1 MKPNFALS
9 LSFDGI
15 RMLHRASAGWHLIG
29 EVSLEAADL
38 GAELAVLRRTA
49 MALNP
54 RGLRTKLLLPN
65 EQIRYLA
72 LDTTRAQDEDVRA
85 ALDGATPYAVAD
97 LAYDYSRGGGR
108 TYIAAVARE
117 TLAEAEAFATEHKMN
132 PVCFAAVPEPFTYMG
147 EVFFGP
153 TEAAATLLAAGEM
166 PERDDAPVEVVGRA
180 DLPELSE
187 PAAAPEA
194 ETAAAPVIVPAVSN
208 AGPPPELQPIPQPQ
222 DPGIAPPAP
231 KVVAV
236 PAAEPAP
243 APVGPEATPEP
254 APARVPEPE
263 PEPELAPEPAPEPDP
278 PVVFTSRVRSGGE
291 DGATRP
297 PHPAPEAPLPRLD
310 PPSPEAEASEPIPVP
325 TFRRSVDNDAPR
337 TEPPRLAV
345 PVTADPAGPPLS
357 GARRD
362 DDAASAPELP
372 PLRAPTPDRE
382 PSPLQGAAPTIGA
395 VHTDVADLASEPA
408 PELAPE
414 LTIAPGDSLDPVSVP
429 DPDPDMV
436 TPALEPA
443 GEPAKGGGFFSR
455 RKARPDPKPDA
466 PAPPGTKT
474 ADEARQMTVFGARKA
489 ASEGP
494 SVGGKPRYLGL
505 ILTLILLLFMA
516 AVAAMAAISE
526 DGFSVW
532 FGGGETPGEPEIA
545 AAEASASASGAG
557 PGPDIATLATTAPA
571 PPTEETGGALGAI
584 TEAVAAASAPVAP
597 DAPESATADPAP
609 DLPETA
615 AADTSRLRAAG
626 GAPIGRILTPAE
638 AERIYAATGVWQR
651 APRVQIV
658 PRPLTLEGLQRARL
672 DTGVAA
678 QTPST
683 LPEGDPLA
691 QDLAFIAPTDP
702 PPPDLRF
709 ERDANGFVIATEEGA
724 ETPEGAIVFAG
735 SPEILPPARPGSVT
749 AAAEALAE
757 APAPGTAEQS
767 PQTAPRLPELALAPP
782 PARPAPEATPRAGA
796 ADAEAASPEAS
807 DAVSPGG
814 VALAAFRPAPRP
826 GDLDAAAP
834 AAEAPADPDV
844 VGVRPAARPQDLA
857 PPEPEQETTGP
868 DPEEVDPFA
877 TATDYAVSLSPNPET
892 RPRNFARV
900 VDRARAQQERQ
911 QAAAAAAQASEPQSQ
926 PARAVAPSGPTA
938 TTVAQAATRT
948 NAINL
953 RQLNLIGVYGSPG
966 DRRALVRLGNGRY
979 VKVGVGDRLDGGQV
993 AAIGDSALR
1002 YVKRGR
1008 NIVLE
1013 IPNG

>member
-65 EQIRYLA
+65 EQIRYLS

-153 TEAAATLLAAGEM
+153 TEAAATLLAAGEV

-180 DLPELSE
+180 DLPELIE
-187 PAAAPEA
+187 PADIPE
-194 ETAAAPVIVPAVSN
+194 EEAAAPVIVPAVSN

-222 DPGIAPPAP
+222 DPGIAAPAP
-231 KVVAV
+231 EDVAE
-236 PAAEPAP
+236 PAAAPAP
-243 APVGPEATPEP
+243 APVETEVTPQPAPELSPEP
-254 APARVPEPE
+254 VPEPE
-263 PEPELAPEPAPEPDP
+263 P
-278 PVVFTSRVRSGGE
+278 PVVFASRARAGAE
-291 DGATRP
+291 DGATLP
-297 PHPAPEAPLPRLD
+297 PAPVPEAPLPKLD
-310 PPSPEAEASEPIPVP
+310 PPSLEAEAPDPIPVP
-325 TFRRSVDNDAPR
+325 TFRRSADNDAPR

-357 GARRD
+357 GAKRD
-362 DDAASAPELP
+362 GDAASAADLP
-372 PLRAPTPDRE
+372 PLRAPTPDPE
-382 PSPLQGAAPTIGA
+382 PAPPQGAAPAIGA
-395 VHTDVADLASEPA
+395 VQTEVADAAPQLA
-408 PELAPE
+408 
-414 LTIAPGDSLDPVSVP
+414 IAPGDSLDPVAVP
-429 DPDPDMV
+429 DPDPDMA
-436 TPALEPA
+436 TAASEPA

-455 RKARPDPKPDA
+455 RKARPDPKPAA
-466 PAPPGTKT
+466 PETKT
-474 ADEARQMTVFGARKA
+474 ADEARQMTVFGARKP

-526 DGFSVW
+526 NGFAAW
-532 FGGGETPGEPEIA
+532 FGGSETADAPQIA
-545 AAEASASASGAG
+545 AAPASDAGAG
-557 PGPDIATLATTAPA
+557 PEIATLATPAPV
-571 PPTEETGGALGAI
+571 PPTEETGAALGAI
-584 TEAVAAASAPVAP
+584 TEAVAAASAPAAP
-597 DAPESATADPAP
+597 EAPESATADPAP
-609 DLPETA
+609 ALPETD

-626 GAPIGRILTPAE
+626 GEPIGRILTPAE

-672 DTGVAA
+672 DSGVTA
-678 QTPST
+678 QTLSA

-691 QDLAFIAPTDP
+691 QDLTFIAPTDP

-749 AAAEALAE
+749 AAAEAVAE
-757 APAPGTAEQS
+757 TPAPQTPEQT
-767 PQTAPRLPELALAPP
+767 PQTAEPLPDLALAPP
-782 PARPAPEATPRAGA
+782 PARPAPEEPPQAGA
-796 ADAEAASPEAS
+796 ADADGTSPEAG
-807 DAVSPGG
+807 DAVPPGG

-826 GDLDAAAP
+826 EDLEAAAPEAEAAAP
-834 AAEAPADPDV
+834 AIT
-844 VGVRPAARPQDLA
+844 GIRPTARPQDLA
-857 PPEPEQETTGP
+857 PPEPEQETTAP
-868 DPEEVDPFA
+868 EPEEIDPFA
-877 TATDYAVSLSPNPET
+877 TATDYAVALSPNPET

-911 QAAAAAAQASEPQSQ
+911 QAAAAAARAAEPQSQ

-938 TTVAQAATRT
+938 TTVAQAATQT